1 MKFLIIRF
9 SSIGDIVLMTP
20 VFRCIRQQLPGAE
33 IHFLCKKSFKAV
45 TEHNPHIDRFF
56 YYDKN
61 LGELK
66 QVLKEQHYDYVIDL
80 HKNFRSYRIRMA
92 IGGKQLAF
100 QKQSVEK
107 WMLTKLGINRMS
119 GRHIT
124 LRSLDAVRP
133 LGITDDGLGLEYYLG
148 PYDEKCLERL
158 PLSHA
163 MGYIGLV
170 IGASYETKKLPV
182 HQLIR
187 LCQNLAYPLVLL
199 GGPED
204 RPIATAIAATDPV
217 KIFNACGGFSL
228 NESAALVK
236 HASLIISHD
245 TGLQYI
251 ACAFQKPVLAIWGGT
266 SPLLDVEPYYG
277 FQQEASLK
285 KALYKNFMVP
295 GLTCQPCS
303 NFGTR
308 QCPKKHF
315 NCMEKQDVEAMAR
328 LALEWLGLKA

>member
-20 VFRCIRQQLPGAE
+20 VFRCIRQQMPGAE
-33 IHFLCKKSFKAV
+33 IHFVCKKSFKAV
-45 TEHNPHIDRFF
+45 TEHNPYIDRFF
-56 YYDKN
+56 YYQKN

-66 QVLKEQHYDYVIDL
+66 KELKNEHYDYIIDL
-80 HKNFRSYRIRMA
+80 HKNFRSYRIRLA
-92 IGGKQLAF
+92 LGGKQF
-100 QKQSVEK
+100 SFKKESVEK
-107 WMLTKLGINRMS
+107 WLLTKLGVNRMS

-124 LRSLDAVRP
+124 LRSLDALAP

-148 PYDEKCLERL
+148 ANDEKCLDRL
-158 PLSHA
+158 PLTHA

-170 IGASYETKKLPV
+170 IGASYATKKLPV

-187 LCQNLAYPLVLL
+187 LCKNLQFPIVLL

-204 RPIATAIAATDPV
+204 GIVAATVAETDPL

-236 HASLIISHD
+236 HAKLIISHD

-251 ACAFQKPVLAIWGGT
+251 ACAFQKRVLAIW
-266 SPLLDVEPYYG
+266 
-277 FQQEASLK
+277 A
-285 KALYKNFMVP
+285 ALR
-295 GLTCQPCS
+295 PCS
-303 NFGTR
+303 MWNHIMG
-308 QCPKKHF
+308 F
-315 NCMEKQDVEAMAR
+315 N
-328 LALEWLGLKA
+328 